1 MNNARHSKFGPGRL
15 VLIGLLVVVGLG
27 AVRASV
33 RKADVGPEASTLTPV
48 FGPVVDLFN
57 ARDLSGWSGFYQD
70 GTGDAST
77 AWSVVDGRL
86 VCSGR
91 PIGYLQTD
99 LLYLDFEL
107 ELEWRFDPER
117 GAGNSGVLLRKAEE
131 DRVWPRSMEAQLHST
146 NAGDIWNIGDFPMD
160 TDSGRTSG
168 RRTVKAHPSNERRL
182 GQWNHYRIR
191 LDRGELTLEV
201 NGLVQNRASDCQQ
214 APGRIALQ
222 SEGAYI
228 EFRNIRL
235 RPIVAWRKADGADG
249 DG

>member
-1 MNNARHSKFGPGRL
+1 MKNARHLKFAAGRL
-15 VLIGLLVVVGLG
+15 ALIGLLVVVGLG
-27 AVRASV
+27 GVRASWH
-33 RKADVGPEASTLTPV
+33 RADPGPGASALTPV
-48 FGPVVDLFN
+48 FGPMVELFN
-57 ARDLSGWSGFYQD
+57 ARDLSGWSGFFQD
-70 GTGDAST
+70 GTRDPSA
-77 AWSVVDGRL
+77 AWSVVEGRL

-107 ELEWRFDPER
+107 ELEWRFDPKR

-146 NAGDIWNIGDFPMD
+146 HAGDIWNIGDFPMVAD
-160 TDSGRTSG
+160 STRTDG
-168 RRTVKAHPSNERRL
+168 RRTVKAHESNEKPL
-182 GQWNHYRIR
+182 GEWNRYRIR

-201 NGLVQNRASDCQQ
+201 NGLVQNRASDCRQV
-214 APGRIALQ
+214 PGRIALQ

-235 RPIVAWRKADGADG
+235 RPIVAWREAEGADG